1 LSGLIFKWE
10 EPDGM
15 SGFFLCIFLWS
26 LYLCAMKI
34 FTFVFSIILLFACG
48 EKEDKVVQLDDLIE
62 GSKTNYEVKDSSV
75 QKTSEIKLSYFVQ
88 RLCDSLKIEAK
99 YIVIDSAFTFPE
111 RFHPIKQDKVK
122 FTENSD
128 VHSYKHWKWGDSTKA
143 TQSFFNWLDQFG
155 DKKVS
160 LLVGDQVKVMKS
172 GFLLLLQDK
181 SIVYLEFGRTFKP
194 EYYLHKLTNCGFGKH
209 WKYVLYQ
216 QPQKKTTWIDCGS
229 DTTKCPLYPQE
240 EEIQKKLKK

>member
-1 LSGLIFKWE
+1 
-10 EPDGM
+10 
-15 SGFFLCIFLWS
+15 
-26 LYLCAMKI
+26 MKMVS
-34 FTFVFSIILLFACG
+34 FAFCLFLLFACA
-48 EKEDKVVQLDDLIE
+48 EKEDKVVQLDDLVE
-62 GSKTNYEVKDSSV
+62 GSKTNYEVKDSIV
-75 QKTSEIKLSYFVQ
+75 QKSSEIKVSFFVQ
-88 RLCDSLKIEAK
+88 RLTDSLN
-99 YIVIDSAFTFPE
+99 IDSKNVIIDSMFSFPE

-128 VHSYKHWKWGDSTKA
+128 LLSYKHWKWGDSTKA
-143 TQSFFNWLDQFG
+143 SQSFFNWLDQFG
-155 DKKVS
+155 DKKAS
-160 LLVGDQVKVMKS
+160 LVVGDQIKVMKP

-216 QPQKKTTWIDCGS
+216 QPQKKTTWIDCSS

>member
-1 LSGLIFKWE
+1 
-10 EPDGM
+10 
-15 SGFFLCIFLWS
+15 
-26 LYLCAMKI
+26 MKM
-34 FTFVFSIILLFACG
+34 FSFAFCLFLLFACA
-48 EKEDKVVQLDDLIE
+48 EKEDKVVQLDDLVE

-75 QKTSEIKLSYFVQ
+75 QKTSEIKVSFFVQ
-88 RLCDSLKIEAK
+88 RLCDSLKIDAK
-99 YIVIDSAFTFPE
+99 NVTIDSSFSFLE
-111 RFHPIKQDKVK
+111 RFHPIKQDKVRLTQS
-122 FTENSD
+122 TEL
-128 VHSYKHWKWGDSTKA
+128 VSYKHWKWSDSTKA

-160 LLVGDQVKVMKS
+160 LVVGDQIKVMKP

-216 QPQKKTTWIDCGS
+216 QPQKKTTWIDFSS